1 MRIRFAF
8 NHPLLFILSVE
19 IAFVAIITLS
29 VILTLNF
36 LQYLALSETMIAMV
50 TSVVPIPFTVF
61 IVSLIRLSATIPE
74 KLVQKH
80 LDQAVDINQLAGTF
94 LKLTPEFVTALNQWA
109 RNESQE
115 IGSRWEEARK
125 QIMDFSGST
134 LSTLS
139 LQHYNLHSLPNVF
152 DDPKFRNNL
161 NELFVDDNHLTRLP
175 ESIGSLQSLTHLN
188 LANNRELAGLPS
200 AILQLPPTCTVNI
213 ANCNFSVPVLE
224 TIRQITNERDY
235 VGPRISHSRHNLFNR
250 SQTIPSIEQSLRNFY
265 RISGRNYNGLP
276 EVNSLPNLRL
286 WLYKITW
293 VADFKGKAQRAF
305 VSTIIKY
312 LERANEDE
320 AFRTV
325 FAATIS
331 DATDSCGDRVALSV
345 LNLGV
350 THKLSTIDL
359 NNMREL
365 HYLLTRGVFALDL
378 LQNIARRKIPTM
390 RMFDE
395 IQVYLGYPVQLK
407 QALNLPI
414 DIDDMLYFEW
424 SALSS
429 QDLETAKNEVLGA
442 LRNED
447 MQVAFLKNQPKW
459 IEALKMNYP
468 EEMERIAE
476 DPNRPEEGFINLI
489 KDIIQSFNS

>member
-1 MRIRFAF
+1 M
-8 NHPLLFILSVE
+8 
-19 IAFVAIITLS
+19 
-29 VILTLNF
+29 
-36 LQYLALSETMIAMV
+36 
-50 TSVVPIPFTVF
+50 
-61 IVSLIRLSATIPE
+61 
-74 KLVQKH
+74 
-80 LDQAVDINQLAGTF
+80 
-94 LKLTPEFVTALNQWA
+94 
-109 RNESQE
+109 
-115 IGSRWEEARK
+115 
-125 QIMDFSGST
+125 
-134 LSTLS
+134 
-139 LQHYNLHSLPNVF
+139 
-152 DDPKFRNNL
+152 
-161 NELFVDDNHLTRLP
+161 
-175 ESIGSLQSLTHLN
+175 
-188 LANNRELAGLPS
+188 
-200 AILQLPPTCTVNI
+200 
-213 ANCNFSVPVLE
+213 
-224 TIRQITNERDY
+224 
-235 VGPRISHSRHNLFNR
+235 
-250 SQTIPSIEQSLRNFY
+250 
-265 RISGRNYNGLP
+265 P